1 MRRNPR
7 ILVVDDDL
15 HIREALAQLLAM
27 WGYESETAADGVE
40 ALEKIDSQAP
50 DVVIADL
57 YMPRMGGMDL
67 VEILHISAPD
77 MSCIVITADGSAE
90 KVAQAARLGVV
101 YFLEKPINPQLL
113 QADLHKCLEHS
124 AVCP

>member
-7 ILVVDDDL
+7 ILVVDDDA

-27 WGYESETAADGVE
+27 WGYESETASDGIE

-57 YMPRMGGMDL
+57 HMPRMGGMDL
-67 VEILHISAPD
+67 IEALHISAPD
-77 MSCIVITADGSAE
+77 MSCIVVTADGGSE
-90 KVAQAARLGVV
+90 RVAQAARLGVV
-101 YFLEKPINPQLL
+101 YFLEKPINPQVL
-113 QADLHKCLEHS
+113 QTDLQKCLEHS
-124 AVCP
+124 AVWT